1 MYAFFILS
9 LWLLFLIHFFLSL
22 SLSGAGRC
30 HGLVSLVGQGFVDLG
45 VKSRDAFKTEMP

>member
-9 LWLLFLIHFFLSL
+9 LAFVFDSFLSLSL